1 MSLGFHVSLLGFFG
15 LGEILVDVL
24 DVDKGPGELAAFADG
39 FEPGCLGGE
48 TCGAVKVSDGW
59 LYGREF
65 IDIVD
70 DFIWGRSVG
79 AARQDVGCDGIA
91 GGG

>member
-1 MSLGFHVSLLGFFG
+1 MALGFHVSLLGFFG
-15 LGEILVDVL
+15 LVEILVDVL
-24 DVDKGPGELAAFADG
+24 DVDKGPGEVASFADG
-39 FEPGCLGGE
+39 LEPGCLGGE

-65 IDIVD
+65 IDIID
-70 DFIWGRSVG
+70 NLCWGRLGV

-91 GGG
+91 GG

>member
-1 MSLGFHVSLLGFFG
+1 MAMGFHVSLLGFFG

-24 DVDKGPGELAAFADG
+24 DVGKGTGEVAAFADG
-39 FEPGCLGGE
+39 LEPGCLGGE
-48 TCGAVKVSDGW
+48 TCGAVKVLDGW

-65 IDIVD
+65 IDIID
-70 DFIWGRSVG
+70 EFCWGRSFV

-91 GGG
+91 GG